1 MKRPDLHNFLNLQ
14 EKVFALKWLIANQA
28 IRQRWAYTKNWYSVP
43 YMGANSYALFQKRKH
58 LHMGVEKPRQPDNF
72 CHDSSYCTIEMTLN
86 ISHTLIW
93 GVHWKL
99 LPQSSYIFWTEFV
112 DQSLVQAGSTQIQ
125 ASPVGMEPQTR
136 RCFLCPFDPKR
147 KDIRTCV

>member
-1 MKRPDLHNFLNLQ
+1 MKRASLTDFFTTCRKKFLHSSNS
-14 EKVFALKWLIANQA
+14 W
-28 IRQRWAYTKNWYSVP
+28 RQRLPVHKNDLLRHIWEPIFMS
-43 YMGANSYALFQKRKH
+43 LFRKKVS
-58 LHMGVEKPRQPDNF
+58 LSGVMFMGVEKPQQPVNI
-72 CHDSSYCTIEMTLN
+72 CNGLTRCKIEMTLN

-147 KDIRTCV
+147 KYIRTWV